1 MSSTIA
7 RRAARRGVARVL
19 IAVGAMGAFGAWT
32 PVAWSRIESPR
43 EVEAAATPTLVE
55 VTSDALA
62 IVALMD
68 LRAMQRPSA
77 DDYAAAYFMLEEA
90 LRLRPGDVSLARR
103 AAEAAY
109 NWGEAASLDRA
120 TRRVIELDPADS
132 VAKLRLLSS
141 TFARLQTADER
152 IAAYDRVL
160 GAAGASLD
168 PAIRSRLALDAAL
181 LKREQGDEGGFGKLL
196 AQAIRLDSTNKDAA
210 LLALTVYE
218 QRVDARSGR
227 WDLLSNLLYADPLD
241 PNTHRRLAIEFARA
255 GAWGA
260 AKRFHSNELDL
271 RSLAAERLSRESSV
285 EAYVLRWLT
294 STPEEVYDALDLE
307 VSKQRAEVAR
317 VRKAREEAL
326 LPTDNL
332 PAEDD
337 IRLSIEYEPI
347 RIACAMAMGDA
358 DRLARAMADLKATVD
373 TNAINLLDPLKRPE
387 GMSEED
393 VKGTIRRSWATLTC
407 WRAITGIDA
416 EAIEA
421 DLPKAIEGLE
431 SADPEAQ
438 ALRALAVARSGSS
451 PANADDLGD
460 SVWIAWS
467 RAISGERAS
476 DTATRV
482 RGLRGA
488 WSASPLSPAGAIA
501 SLKARALMES
511 SGIAWKDAEAADA
524 FAEGIPAWVDLM
536 IREPK
541 TFETLSVQ
549 VMPTSAGALDR
560 AMAKVKLRNISRIPL
575 GLGVGKPINS
585 RVMFAPSFSAGPDV
599 FISLVFPEVLDCAH
613 RLRLNPGE
621 SLEAEFPLEIGPT
634 AWVSQTA
641 SGVATRTRW
650 RVLQGFVDLPGG
662 GRDKGPGCVETQT
675 ESIVRGAIPEARQT
689 PAELVER
696 VKTAASRD
704 LPTLLTAVR
713 AVFAMREGITTEAGG
728 LETLAGALA
737 TAYPTWDVASRRWA
751 IAALPPSGEIPS
763 LKAFD
768 DAVLNEAEVSLLGLV
783 IVTRAA
789 SADLPIFE
797 RASASGDA
805 DLRLLVE
812 IQRRRLAD
820 GGRPYAVRGT
830 GLAGG
835 VGAAIRFRDLG
846 VVLRPQGVPAA
857 TGAGTPTGP

>member
-1 MSSTIA
+1 M
-7 RRAARRGVARVL
+7 ARVW
-19 IAVGAMGAFGAWT
+19 IASGALAALGAWAPDT
-32 PVAWSRIESPR
+32 WSRIESPR
-43 EVEAAATPTLVE
+43 EVEATEAPALDE
-55 VTSDALA
+55 VTSDAIA

-68 LRAMQRPSA
+68 LRVMQRPAA

-90 LRLRPGDVSLARR
+90 LRFRPADVSLARR

-109 NWGEAASLDRA
+109 NWGETAYLDRA

-152 IAAYDRVL
+152 IAAYERVL

-181 LKREQGDEGGFGKLL
+181 LKREQGDETGFGKLL
-196 AQAIRLDSTNKDAA
+196 AQAIQLDSTNKDAA

-218 QRVDARSGR
+218 QRVDARAGR

-294 STPEEVYDALDLE
+294 TTPEEIYDALDLE

-332 PAEDD
+332 PAEDE

-358 DRLARAMADLKATVD
+358 DRLSRAMADLKATVD
-373 TNAINLLDPLKRPE
+373 TNATNLLDPLKRPE
-387 GMSEED
+387 GMDEAD
-393 VKGTIRRSWATLTC
+393 VKQTIRRSWATLTR
-407 WRAITGIDA
+407 WRAITGVDA

-431 SADPEAQ
+431 ADDPEVRE
-438 ALRALAVARSGSS
+438 LRALCTTRSGSS
-451 PANADDLGD
+451 PTNTDDLSD
-460 SVWIAWS
+460 SVWVAWS
-467 RAISGERAS
+467 RAIAAERSGDA
-476 DTATRV
+476 AWRV
-482 RGLRGA
+482 RGLRAA

-511 SGIAWKDAEAADA
+511 SGIVWKDADAAAA
-524 FAEGIPAWVDLM
+524 FAAGIPAWVDLM

-541 TFETLSVQ
+541 SFETLSVQ
-549 VMPTSAGALDR
+549 IMPTSAGALDR
-560 AMAKVKLRNISRIPL
+560 VMARIKLRNISRIPL

-599 FISLVFPEVLDCAH
+599 FVSLVYPEVLDCAY

-650 RVLQGFVDLPGG
+650 RVIQGFVDLPDGR
-662 GRDKGPGCVETQT
+662 RDKGPGCVETQT
-675 ESIVRGAIPEARQT
+675 ESIVRGAIPEARQS

-696 VKTAASRD
+696 VKNVAPRD
-704 LPTLLTAVR
+704 LPMMLAAVR
-713 AVFAMREGITTEAGG
+713 AAFTMREGITTEAGG
-728 LETLAGALA
+728 LETLASALA
-737 TAYPTWDVASRRWA
+737 KAYTTWDVASRRCA
-751 IAALPPSGEIPS
+751 IASLPPAGEVAL

-768 DAVLNEAEVSLLGLV
+768 DAVLGETDASLLGLA

-789 SADLPIFE
+789 SVDLPIFE
-797 RASASGDA
+797 RASATGDA
-805 DLRLLVE
+805 DLRTLVE
-812 IQRRRLAD
+812 IQKRRLSD

-835 VGAAIRFRDLG
+835 VGSALRLRDLG
-846 VVLRPQGVPAA
+846 LA
-857 TGAGTPTGP
+857 TRRQDMPGPTDAGTTSGP

>member
-1 MSSTIA
+1 MKSTSA
-7 RRAARRGVARVL
+7 RRAARRGVARVW
-19 IAVGAMGAFGAWT
+19 IASGALAALGAWAPDT
-32 PVAWSRIESPR
+32 WSRIESPR
-43 EVEAAATPTLVE
+43 EVEATEAPALDE
-55 VTSDALA
+55 VTSDAIA

-68 LRAMQRPSA
+68 LRVMQRPAA

-90 LRLRPGDVSLARR
+90 LRLRPADVSLARR

-109 NWGEAASLDRA
+109 NWGETAYLDRA

-152 IAAYDRVL
+152 IAAYERVL

-181 LKREQGDEGGFGKLL
+181 LKREQGDEAGFGKLL
-196 AQAIRLDSTNKDAA
+196 AQAIQLDSTNKDAA

-218 QRVDARSGR
+218 QRVDARAGR

-294 STPEEVYDALDLE
+294 TTPEEIYDALDLE

-332 PAEDD
+332 PAEDE

-373 TNAINLLDPLKRPE
+373 TNATNLLDPLKRPE
-387 GMSEED
+387 GMDEAE
-393 VKGTIRRSWATLTC
+393 VKQIIRRSWATLTR
-407 WRAITGIDA
+407 WRAITGVDA

-431 SADPEAQ
+431 ADDPEVRE
-438 ALRALAVARSGSS
+438 LRALCTARSGSS
-451 PANADDLGD
+451 PTNTDELSD
-460 SVWIAWS
+460 SVWVAWS
-467 RAISGERAS
+467 RAIAAERSGDA
-476 DTATRV
+476 AWRV
-482 RGLRGA
+482 RGLRAA

-511 SGIAWKDAEAADA
+511 SGIVWKDADAAAA
-524 FAEGIPAWVDLM
+524 FAAGIPAWVDLM

-541 TFETLSVQ
+541 SFETLSVQ
-549 VMPTSAGALDR
+549 IMPTSAGALDR
-560 AMAKVKLRNISRIPL
+560 VMARIKLRNISRIPL

-599 FISLVFPEVLDCAH
+599 FVSLVYPEVLDCAY

-650 RVLQGFVDLPGG
+650 RVIQGFVDLPDG

-675 ESIVRGAIPEARQT
+675 ESIVRGAIPEARQS

-696 VKTAASRD
+696 VKNVAPRD
-704 LPTLLTAVR
+704 LPMMLTAVR
-713 AVFAMREGITTEAGG
+713 AAFTMREGITTEAGG
-728 LETLAGALA
+728 LETLASALA
-737 TAYPTWDVASRRWA
+737 KAYPTWDVASRRCA
-751 IAALPPSGEIPS
+751 IASLPPAGEVAS

-768 DAVLNEAEVSLLGLV
+768 DAVLGETDASLLGLA

-789 SADLPIFE
+789 SVDLPIFE
-797 RASASGDA
+797 RASATGDA
-805 DLRLLVE
+805 DLRTLVE
-812 IQRRRLAD
+812 IQKRRLSD

-835 VGAAIRFRDLG
+835 VGSALRLRDLG
-846 VVLRPQGVPAA
+846 LATRRQDIPGA
-857 TGAGTPTGP
+857 TGAGTTSGP